1 MLVSSW
7 TKKFCIL
14 IIWSMITRILS
25 FALKNMWSH
34 YQFPNI
40 SRAQISL
47 ESHNP
52 RRKTEAK
59 VFMLLVLLM
68 LWTWGKARPSGLL
81 LVNFLIIIWNK
92 EKDFRSQ
99 IVLNMCLIPSTP
111 SSLIQIH
118 YVAGHGDPCLIP
130 LRIVR
135 QEDHWMWGKH
145 GLHGE
150 FQVRLGYKM
159 KPCLNKKKEER
170 KENRKMEEWRK
181 KNIKQEKKKV
191 EERSRGGEVRR
202 KWRRKKKKKVR
213 W

>member
-81 LVNFLIIIWNK
+81 LVNFLNIIWNK

-111 SSLIQIH
+111 SSLIKMH
-118 YVAGHGDPCLIP
+118 YVAGWTWWPMPNSTQNSETG
-130 LRIVR
+130 RSVNVR
-135 QEDHWMWGKH
+135 QTWTAWWISGQA
-145 GLHGE
+145 GLQNE
-150 FQVRLGYKM
+150 ALSQ
-159 KPCLNKKKEER
+159 
-170 KENRKMEEWRK
+170 
-181 KNIKQEKKKV
+181 
-191 EERSRGGEVRR
+191 
-202 KWRRKKKKKVR
+202 
-213 W
+213 